1 MGERKPIM
9 QYYIVRHDGKE
20 SEVSMEIS
28 DYVDRGWV
36 SLGRFY
42 FSSGEASVVLTDQGS
57 VDDQIIYAD
66 AVKWVFNGENE
77 VPER

>member
-1 MGERKPIM
+1 M
-9 QYYIVRHDGKE
+9 
-20 SEVSMEIS
+20 
-28 DYVDRGWV
+28 
-36 SLGRFY
+36 
-42 FSSGEASVVLTDQGS
+42 LTDQGS